1 MEKILIIDDDV
12 TFSLMLR
19 TWLGKKGFGVDTA
32 ADIAA
37 GRRLLAEGSYDLCVC
52 PTGTGPI
59 CCSGSPN
66 GA

>member
-37 GRRLLAEGSYDLCVC
+37 ARRLLAEGSYHLVHSDMRQ
-52 PTGTGPI
+52 PAGDGTELM
-59 CCSGSPN
+59 
-66 GA
+66 

>member
-19 TWLGKKGFGVDTA
+19 TWLGKKGFGADTA

-37 GRRLLAEGSYDLCVC
+37 GRRLLAGGSYDLVL
-52 PTGTGPI
+52 
-59 CCSGSPN
+59 
-66 GA
+66 